1 MDGVHN
7 GKECKVGAL
16 ESKVSGSED
25 ATFSWV
31 TYERTGMCSGLI
43 QSMY

>member
-1 MDGVHN
+1 MDSVRV
-7 GKECKVGAL
+7 GKQCSVGAL

-25 ATFSWV
+25 ATSSWV
-31 TYERTGMCSGLI
+31 TYERVCSGLI